1 MLALVC
7 FLQEVHTSFITSLL
21 VSLSNIPS
29 QPIKIKS
36 YYFFILKDLITGSAI
51 STLGL
56 PPFDVSFAVMSPKL
70 RDTDNLPG
78 RILCG
83 PISGWSLSCP

>member
-1 MLALVC
+1 MLELFC
-7 FLQEVHTSFITSLL
+7 FLQEFHTSFITSLL

-56 PPFDVSFAVMSPKL
+56 PPFSLNLAVISPKL
-70 RDTDNLPG
+70 RLTDNLPG
-78 RILCG
+78 KIL
-83 PISGWSLSCP
+83 